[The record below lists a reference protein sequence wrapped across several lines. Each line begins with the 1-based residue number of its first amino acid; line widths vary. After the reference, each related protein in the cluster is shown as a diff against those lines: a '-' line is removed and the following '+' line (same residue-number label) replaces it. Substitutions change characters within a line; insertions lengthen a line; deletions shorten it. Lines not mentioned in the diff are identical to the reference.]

1 MSGRAGERHPEDGW
15 PVVAFRDQR
24 AFEDWLAA
32 NEGGDT
38 GLWVKFA
45 KKKSGI
51 ASITMAQALEASACF
66 GWVDSKM
73 QGAGEN
79 HYILRYQPRKA
90 RSAWSPR
97 NAALA
102 ERLIEEGRMRP
113 PGLAQV
119 EAAKASGRW
128 PA

>member
-1 MSGRAGERHPEDGW
+1 MSEQHPEDGW
-15 PVVAFRDQR
+15 PVVAFRDQG

-32 NEGGDT
+32 NGDGET

-45 KKKSGI
+45 KKKKSGI

-73 QGAGEN
+73 QGCGEN

-102 ERLIEEGRMRP
+102 ERLIAEGRMRP
-113 PGLAQV
+113 SGLAQV
-119 EAAKASGRW
+119 EAARAGGRW

>member
-1 MSGRAGERHPEDGW
+1 V
-15 PVVAFRDQR
+15 PVLAFRDQR
-24 AFEDWLAA
+24 AFEAWLEDRLAA
-32 NEGGDT
+32 DGDGGT

-51 ASITMAQALEASACF
+51 ASVSFPEATETAVCL

-73 QGAGEN
+73 QGCGES
-79 HYILRYQPRKA
+79 HYILRYQPRTA

-102 ERLIEEGRMRP
+102 ERLIAGGQMRP
-113 PGLAQV
+113 SGLAQV